1 MAWDPARGVF
11 VLYGGRDR
19 NWELLS
25 TTWEW
30 FPNSHA
36 WRLVADAAR
45 QNPGPRMSHAMV
57 WDAARE
63 RMILFGGTDLDRSFD
78 DTWAFDGSASRWVR
92 LDTTGDPPPRSQ
104 HGMVHD
110 PATDQVIVFGGR
122 GTNSQPYQDT
132 WLLNLDTLEW
142 IQHAPTEGA
151 PHPRARDH
159 VQMVR
164 DSLSDIIV
172 MCGRSLGDELA
183 GETWQFDAHARRWRM
198 VTTDQE
204 PPAMDHGFL
213 CSVERLGGLALF
225 GFGGD
230 EPQTW
235 VYRPQAETWTLL
247 EGKGEQPDFPMD
259 HGQAASDGQH
269 LFVLGGFGGENVP
282 QDAGLTPRG
291 AMWRF

>member
-1 MAWDPARGVF
+1 MSLRIMCTTRPQRTALLQRIRALCHGWSCVCLSFGLLACAGSCESPPAEEPAWRLLDVRTEGPCVESAMAWDPARGVF

-92 LDTTGDPPPRSQ
+92 LDTTGNPPPRSQ

-142 IQHAPTEGA
+142 IQHAPTEG
-151 PHPRARDH
+151 PLTLEH
-159 VQMVR
+159 
-164 DSLSDIIV
+164 
-172 MCGRSLGDELA
+172 
-183 GETWQFDAHARRWRM
+183 ETTSRW
-198 VTTDQE
+198 
-204 PPAMDHGFL
+204 PA
-213 CSVERLGGLALF
+213 
-225 GFGGD
+225 
-230 EPQTW
+230 
-235 VYRPQAETWTLL
+235 
-247 EGKGEQPDFPMD
+247 
-259 HGQAASDGQH
+259 
-269 LFVLGGFGGENVP
+269 
-282 QDAGLTPRG
+282 TPSPTSS
-291 AMWRF
+291 